1 MQITLNEEEI
11 KDAIVAYVRQQIT
24 ITDTQRIEV
33 DLKAGRGDNGYSATL
48 DIRPAQAPSTAGTKA
63 TKATA
68 PAFRS
73 TDPEAEPE
81 AQPETS
87 KEQKNAQAQATSKFR
102 GLKPA
107 SITNIV
113 SPKEAPEHTPDE
125 EGSDDVVDA
134 DAAEAAKSRE
144 GTKEE
149 EAVTSY
155 SKDGGE
161 NIPSAPES
169 SSEEEP
175 EATPAVI
182 KPTRS
187 IFNVT
192 R

>member
-48 DIRPAQAPSTAGTKA
+48 DIRPAQTPSTAGAKA
-63 TKATA
+63 TKTA
-68 PAFRS
+68 APTFRS
-73 TDPEAEPE
+73 AAPEAEPE

-87 KEQKNAQAQATSKFR
+87 KDQKNAQAQATSKFR

-107 SITNIV
+107 SITTIV

-125 EGSDDVVDA
+125 EGSDDAVDA
-134 DAAEAAKSRE
+134 DASESRE

-149 EAVTSY
+149 EAVTSD

-175 EATPAVI
+175 EVTPAVI

>member
-11 KDAIVAYVRQQIT
+11 KDAIVAYVRQQIA

-48 DIRPAQAPSTAGTKA
+48 DIRPAQAPSTAGA
-63 TKATA
+63 KATA
-68 PAFRS
+68 PTFRS
-73 TDPEAEPE
+73 TAPEAEPE

-87 KEQKNAQAQATSKFR
+87 KDQKNAQAQATSKFR

-107 SITNIV
+107 SITTIV

-134 DAAEAAKSRE
+134 DATDAAETNE
-144 GTKEE
+144 GAKEE
-149 EAVTSY
+149 EAVTSD

-161 NIPSAPES
+161 NVPK
-169 SSEEEP
+169 EEP